1 MKLKNILLACLTLI
15 LTFLLGGCSSNVSDP
30 SLDNWSKY
38 EEKKQITIG
47 FDNTFVPMGFEQ
59 KGGTYAGFDIDLANA
74 VFEEYGIKVKWQPID
89 WDMKETEL
97 TNGTIDLIW
106 NGYSATDERRE
117 KVEFTIPY
125 MRNEQVLVSKKSSHI
140 SQASDMAGKVLG
152 AQAGSSGYIAFE
164 SNPKILKTIVK
175 NHTATQYQS
184 FNEALI
190 DLQNDRIDGLLI
202 DRVYANYYLKTEGI
216 IDQYEIFPA
225 GFESESFAVGV
236 RPADKTLLENFNKAF
251 KELYQEGKFQEIS
264 QKWFGENVA
273 TSQIKGKEN

>member
-38 EEKKQITIG
+38 EEKKQITI
-47 FDNTFVPMGFEQ
+47 PMGFEQ
-59 KGGTYAGFDIDLANA
+59 KDGTYAGFDIDLANA

-152 AQAGSSGYIAFE
+152 AQAGSSGYVAFE
-164 SNPKILKTIVK
+164 SNPEILKTYVK
-175 NHTATQYQS
+175 NHAATQYQS

-202 DRVYANYYLKTEGI
+202 DRVYANYYLAEEGI
-216 IDQYEIFPA
+216 LDQYSVFSV
-225 GFESESFAVGV
+225 GFESEDFAVGA
-236 RPADKTLLENFNKAF
+236 RKADRTLVEKVNTAF
-251 KELYQEGKFQEIS
+251 GKLYQEGKFQKIAE
-264 QKWFGENVA
+264 KWFGEDIA
-273 TSQIKGKEN
+273 TDQVKEYKNN

>member
-1 MKLKNILLACLTLI
+1 MKLKNILLACLTLL
-15 LTFLLGGCSSNVSDP
+15 LTFLLGACSSNVSDP
-30 SLDNWSKY
+30 GLDNWSKY

-59 KGGTYAGFDIDLANA
+59 KDGTYAGFDIDLANA
-74 VFEEYGIKVKWQPID
+74 VFKEYGIEVRWQPID

-125 MRNEQVLVSKKSSHI
+125 MKNEQVLVSKKSSHI
-140 SQASDMAGKVLG
+140 SQATDMAGKVLG
-152 AQAGSSGYIAFE
+152 AQTGSSGYVAFE
-164 SNPKILKTIVK
+164 SNPEILKTFVK
-175 NHTATQYQS
+175 NQTATQYQS

-202 DRVYANYYLKTEGI
+202 DRVYANYYLTEEGILDQYSVFSAIFWNSPSWYNFPKAAFTFSTKVRSAFLAPTAKSSLSNPTEKTE
-216 IDQYEIFPA
+216 Y
-225 GFESESFAVGV
+225 
-236 RPADKTLLENFNKAF
+236 
-251 KELYQEGKFQEIS
+251 
-264 QKWFGENVA
+264 
-273 TSQIKGKEN
+273 

>member
-15 LTFLLGGCSSNVSDP
+15 LTFLLSACSSNVSDP
-30 SLDNWSKY
+30 GLDNWSKY

-59 KGGTYAGFDIDLANA
+59 KDGTYAGFDIDLANA

-125 MRNEQVLVSKKSSHI
+125 MKNEQVLVSKKSSRI

-152 AQAGSSGYIAFE
+152 AQAGSSGYVAFE
-164 SNPKILKTIVK
+164 SNPEILKIIVK

-216 IDQYEIFPA
+216 LDQYEIFPA

-236 RPADKTLLENFNKAF
+236 RPADKTLLANLNKAF

-264 QKWFGENVA
+264 QKWFGEDIA
-273 TSQIKGKEN
+273 TSQVKGKEN

>member
-1 MKLKNILLACLTLI
+1 MKLKNILLSCLTLL

-38 EEKKQITIG
+38 EEKKLITIG

-59 KGGTYAGFDIDLANA
+59 KDGTYAGFDIDLANA
-74 VFEEYGIKVKWQPID
+74 VFKEYGIEVKWQPID

-117 KVEFTIPY
+117 KVQFTIPY
-125 MRNEQVLVSKKSSHI
+125 MKNEQVLVSKKSSHI

-152 AQAGSSGYIAFE
+152 AQTGSSGYVAFE
-164 SNPKILKTIVK
+164 SNPEILKTIVK

-202 DRVYANYYLKTEGI
+202 DRVYANYYLTEEGI
-216 IDQYEIFPA
+216 LDQYSVFSV
-225 GFESESFAVGV
+225 GFESEDFAVGA
-236 RPADKTLLENFNKAF
+236 RKADRTLVEKVNAAF
-251 KELYQEGKFQEIS
+251 GKLYQEGKFQKIAK
-264 QKWFGENVA
+264 KWFGEDIA
-273 TSQIKGKEN
+273 TEQVKA